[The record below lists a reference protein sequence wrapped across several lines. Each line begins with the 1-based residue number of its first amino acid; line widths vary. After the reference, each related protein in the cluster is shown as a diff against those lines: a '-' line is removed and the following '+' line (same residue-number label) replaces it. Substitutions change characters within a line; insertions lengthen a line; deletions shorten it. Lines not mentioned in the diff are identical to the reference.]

1 MSCVAAREVL
11 TDSKIKVEENGRVA
25 IFINSARSRFHRTRV
40 DGGIVKNKVGAD
52 YVVTKEQVGSVVVEL
67 KGVDIEHAVLQIGET
82 MLLLKACM
90 SPSKPKS
97 TGMPAAGLIICS
109 KYPKADT
116 AYQKKV
122 KAFVAQHKAPIH
134 CVSGRGEF
142 EIERVLRFDG
152 PR

>member
-1 MSCVAAREVL
+1 MSCVAVREVL

-25 IFINSARSRFHRTRV
+25 IFDNSEKRRFHRTRV
-40 DGGIVKNKVGAD
+40 DGGVIKNKSGAD
-52 YVVTKEQVGSVVVEL
+52 YVVTKEKVGSVVVEL
-67 KGVDIEHAVLQIGET
+67 KGVDIEHAVSQIGAT
-82 MLLLKACM
+82 ILLLKECM
-90 SPSKPKS
+90 SLSKPKS
-97 TGMPAAGLIICS
+97 TEMPVAGLIICS

-122 KAFVAQHKAPIH
+122 KNFVAKHKVPIH

-142 EIERVLRFDG
+142 KIERVLSFDG